1 MKINDTIKKWLYIGG
16 GVLVA
21 LLFAY
26 IAGCTSGYNK
36 GIKYA
41 EEHAPVIKPVDTTW
55 FTEKETI
62 EVEKPPIDTPVKVI
76 TKTFYIPVPDT
87 ASVGDSVAFDIPY
100 IEAHASI
107 PDTLDIYYHG
117 YLDIGIDSINYSLF
131 KTTEII
137 TNNVTVEVAKL
148 PKLAFNAGVAGLW
161 YENKPNGLI
170 YGKLTYTHGKT
181 GYSAFGGY
189 KTDFVG
195 NNSPFFGV
203 GIDITLP
210 LIK

>member
-1 MKINDTIKKWLYIGG
+1 MKKSVKYC
-16 GVLVA
+16 LVA
-21 LLFAY
+21 FCAAIIIYLF
-26 IAGCTSGYNK
+26 GRVGGFNSGMR
-36 GIKYA
+36 YA
-41 EEHAPVIKPVDTTW
+41 KEHAPKITASDTTW
-55 FTEKETI
+55 FTEKEI
-62 EVEKPPIDTPVKVI
+62 VEVTKPPIDTPTKVI
-76 TKTFYIPVPDT
+76 TKTFYYPVHDT
-87 ASVGDSVAFDIPY
+87 IFAGDSIGVDIPY

-117 YLDIGIDSINYSLF
+117 YLDVGIDSINYSVF

-148 PKLAFNAGVAGLW
+148 PKLAFNAGLAGLW

>member
-1 MKINDTIKKWLYIGG
+1 MNWKQSKKSW
-16 GVLVA
+16 LVA
-21 LLFAY
+21 VCSAIIIYLF
-26 IAGCTSGYNK
+26 GRVGGFNSGMR
-36 GIKYA
+36 YA
-41 EEHAPVIKPVDTTW
+41 EEHAPKITASDTTL
-55 FTEKETI
+55 FTEKEI
-62 EVEKPPIDTPVKVI
+62 VEVSKPPIDTPTKVI
-76 TKTFYIPVPDT
+76 TKTFYYPVHDT
-87 ASVGDSVAFDIPY
+87 IFAGDSIGVDIPY

-117 YLDIGIDSINYSLF
+117 YLDVGIDSINYSLF

-148 PKLAFNAGVAGLW
+148 PKLAFNAGLAGLW